1 MIFDPLGVNRE
12 VFISK
17 NLKSLLFRRF
27 LNWNCVKNSIESTWP
42 LKPIYPHYLGCLN
55 NMARLSGPECL
66 SALGHLSSPV
76 LFQKS
81 ILNHFKFK
89 TKLNLLIPQQSLI
102 CHKLNLFRHPY
113 NFPVGQT
120 TTFDLQWRAS
130 HYLKRLL
137 WPNIKKNKISNIKIR
152 LNVLTPTIIIF

>member
-1 MIFDPLGVNRE
+1 MKLCEKLDRIYMTAQA
-12 VFISK
+12 
-17 NLKSLLFRRF
+17 NLSTLHWMLAQYGLLEWSWV
-27 LNWNCVKNSIESTWP
+27 L
-42 LKPIYPHYLGCLN
+42 
-55 NMARLSGPECL
+55 ECW

-89 TKLNLLIPQQSLI
+89 TKLILLIPQQSLI
-102 CHKLNLFRHPY
+102 CHKLNLFRHPC
-113 NFPVGQT
+113 NFPIGQT
-120 TTFDLQWRAS
+120 TTFDLRWRAS